1 MRLRVLGAKGMAT
14 AAAVLTDTISVA
26 GALELV
32 VSAVRP
38 VEAETVDLGAALGRV
53 TAAAVNALINSPRFD
68 VSAMDGYAV
77 SSADVAVPG
86 TVLQLSGESRAGGPA
101 TIALEPMT
109 CMRIFTGAP
118 IPRGAD
124 AVVVQ
129 EDVDTETSHVR
140 FSLAT
145 TKGLHIRKRGLNF
158 AMDATVI
165 PPGRRLAARDI
176 GLIAAAGHP
185 SVSVTRRPRVAIL
198 STGDELA
205 RNDEIAAAEKIY
217 DGNRPA
223 LMAAVIAWGGVP
235 QDLGI
240 AGDDDTTIR
249 AALVDV
255 DADMLV
261 LNGGVSVGDY
271 DRVRPALRAMGFS
284 IDFWKVNMRPG
295 KPLMFGSLHG
305 IPVLGL
311 PGNPVSALVSAL
323 LFLRPAIAAML
334 GSAATGWD
342 YENARLTRPLGP
354 TGRRDDYLRA
364 SLSQSEHGLVVE
376 AFEEQDSS
384 MLSILSAANALLV
397 RPASSPGARAGE
409 MVKVLRFDVLS
420 GF

>member
-1 MRLRVLGAKGMAT
+1 MTLHFGSEGMVT
-14 AAAVLTDTISVA
+14 GAAVLTDTMSVA

-32 VSAVRP
+32 VSGVRP
-38 VEAETVDLGAALGRV
+38 LGKETVELEAALGRV
-53 TAAAVNALINSPRFD
+53 TTAAVKALINSPRFD

-77 SSADVAVPG
+77 SSADVAVPK
-86 TVLQLSGESRAGGPA
+86 TVLRLSGESRAGGPA
-101 TIALEPMT
+101 TITLDSMT

-118 IPRGAD
+118 IPTGAD

-129 EDVDTETSHVR
+129 EDVDTDLGYVRFPVATIKGQHVR
-140 FSLAT
+140 
-145 TKGLHIRKRGLNF
+145 KKGLNF
-158 AMDATVI
+158 AIDGTVI
-165 PPGRRLAARDI
+165 PAGRRLVARDI
-176 GLIAAAGHP
+176 GLMAAAGHS

-205 RNDEIAAAEKIY
+205 RNDEIAAAEQIY

-235 QDLGI
+235 EDLGI
-240 AGDDDTTIR
+240 AGDDDTAIR

-261 LNGGVSVGDY
+261 LNGGVSVGDH
-271 DRVRPALRAMGFS
+271 DRVRPALKAMGLS
-284 IDFWKVNMRPG
+284 VDFWKVNMRPG

-334 GSAATGWD
+334 GSAASGSD

-354 TGRRDDYLRA
+354 TGPRDDYLRA
-364 SLSQSEHGLVVE
+364 SLSLSEQGLVVE
-376 AFEEQDSS
+376 PFEEQDSS
-384 MLSILSAANALLV
+384 MLAILSAANALLV
-397 RPASSPGARAGE
+397 RPANSPVANAGE
-409 MVKVLRFDVLS
+409 LVKVLRFDVLS